1 MAAVHEQQQ
10 PLESRDDGQVYAYD
24 ADGGILP
31 GWPIQTGAEIYC
43 TPSLADF
50 DQDGDIEVIVSSFD
64 AMVYVWDVEGDYDDG
79 DGVLWETFRCNYH
92 RNGLVGYEEP
102 VGVPEDAPV
111 NVTRATLEQNYPN
124 PFNPTTTIAFSVRS
138 EGASIE
144 LGIYNVAGE
153 LVRTLSSGEVPGGQ
167 HTIAWNG
174 RDDSDRQVSSGVY
187 FVRLECDGQAE
198 TRKIALLK

>member
-1 MAAVHEQQQ
+1 
-10 PLESRDDGQVYAYD
+10 
-24 ADGGILP
+24 
-31 GWPIQTGAEIYC
+31 
-43 TPSLADF
+43 
-50 DQDGDIEVIVSSFD
+50 
-64 AMVYVWDVEGDYDDG
+64 MVYVWDVEGDYDDG
-79 DGVLWETFRCNYH
+79 DGVLWETFRCNYR
-92 RNGLVGYEEP
+92 RNGLAGYEEP

-144 LGIYNVAGE
+144 LGVYNVAGE
-153 LVRTLSSGEVPGGQ
+153 LVRTLSSGDVPGGQ
-167 HTIAWNG
+167 HTIVWNG
-174 RDDSDRQVSSGVY
+174 RDDGDRQVSSGVY